1 METLVVRNTLAY
13 LFLPSLLKVNYHFYK
28 DCRDGDILL
37 YDGYTLSSDH
47 SNGTVLVCLNNVYG
61 TVCDDFWNPLDAT
74 VVCTQLGFSTNGRH
88 YFLSLVSFYFLSINL
103 LDSIPVLHS
112 DLGSPPNRSIIM
124 DNVVC
129 SGGERNLTECDYS
142 TINNCDRSEEAG
154 VRCECM

>member
-1 METLVVRNTLAY
+1 M
-13 LFLPSLLKVNYHFYK
+13 FDFYT

-74 VVCTQLGFSTNGRH
+74 VVCTQLGFPANGQH
-88 YFLSLVSFYFLSINL
+88 SFLSLTSTSICINMWTYL
-103 LDSIPVLHS
+103 HYCSLCFNSAGSIPVLRS
-112 DLGSPPNRSIIM
+112 GLGSPPNRSIIL

-129 SGGERNLTECDYS
+129 SGRESNLTECDYS

-154 VRCECM
+154 VRCEGIYMHLFN